1 MGSFYHFFVN
11 DQVGP
16 IGVFVRKTVYSVG
29 DGALLMGLDERTF
42 AMAFVAFF
50 MQVSGLL
57 QLPHF
62 FGPGYSPFYQVQTV
76 VEKTL
81 SAFVTPSPVKEPT
94 KKIEEIEEEDEDRKI
109 QPSLASKKKKKKKK
123 TS

>member
-16 IGVFVRKTVYSVG
+16 IGSFVRKAVYAVG
-29 DGALLMGLDERTF
+29 DGGLLMGLDERTF

-50 MQVSGLL
+50 MQISGLL
-57 QLPHF
+57 QLPYF
-62 FGPGYSPFYQVQTV
+62 FGPSYSPFYHIQTL

-81 SAFVTPSPVKEPT
+81 GAFITSSPGGKL
-94 KKIEEIEEEDEDRKI
+94 KEIEKEDEKPKI
-109 QPSLASKKKKKKKK
+109 QVSPASKKKKKK

>member
-16 IGVFVRKTVYSVG
+16 IGIIVRKTVYAVG

-62 FGPGYSPFYQVQTV
+62 FGPGYSPFFHVQTV

-81 SAFVTPSPVKEPT
+81 GAFVTSSPVKESAEKT
-94 KKIEEIEEEDEDRKI
+94 KEIEEDEDGI
-109 QPSLASKKKKKKKK
+109 TQPSIATKKKKKKKKK

>member
-16 IGVFVRKTVYSVG
+16 IGVFVRKTVYAVG

-50 MQVSGLL
+50 MQISGLL

-62 FGPGYSPFYQVQTV
+62 FGPGCSPFFHVQTV

-81 SAFVTPSPVKEPT
+81 GAFVTSSPVKEPA
-94 KKIEEIEEEDEDRKI
+94 KKMKEIEEEDEDPKI
-109 QPSLASKKKKKKKK
+109 QPSMASKKKKKKKK